1 MKEKIYLI
9 PGLMT
14 DERLWSRLLPFLEKQ
29 YELIHFPIPLNE
41 NFDEMVKVL
50 DKEIKDEKV
59 NLLGFSLGG
68 YISSYYAIKN
78 PKRVKRLFLVSATP
92 SATVKENVKKREKKL
107 KEAKNNNFPTLSLE
121 KAKDLLEIKEDEELI
136 QIVASMF
143 NDLGNEVYIPQ
154 LASTL
159 RRVEMFEDFIKLN
172 FPVRFYYSLNDR
184 LLNHLSINKILNK
197 KENIQLVS
205 REGTSHNIPL
215 EFPKE
220 LSIEIKKW
228 FEQKI

>member
-1 MKEKIYLI
+1 
-9 PGLMT
+9 MT

-121 KAKDLLEIKEDEELI
+121 KAKESFK
-136 QIVASMF
+136 
-143 NDLGNEVYIPQ
+143 
-154 LASTL
+154 
-159 RRVEMFEDFIKLN
+159 R
-172 FPVRFYYSLNDR
+172 
-184 LLNHLSINKILNK
+184 
-197 KENIQLVS
+197 
-205 REGTSHNIPL
+205 
-215 EFPKE
+215 
-220 LSIEIKKW
+220 
-228 FEQKI
+228 